1 MNEAVVM
8 VSCLQAAR
16 LMSQRK
22 ERLLTDAEGE
32 SLKQHLYVCLNCE
45 RFDKQLDFLRR
56 LAERYAAGGP
66 GENNEKA
73 AGAESDVKTRS

>member
-45 RFDKQLDFLRR
+45 RFDKQLGFLRR
-56 LAERYAAGGP
+56 LAERYAVGRHV
-66 GENNEKA
+66 ENDEKA
-73 AGAESDVKTRS
+73 AAAESDTKTSS